1 MGVVISLFDY
11 TGNMVRPWA
20 EAGYECRCYDIQHP
34 VEGKRNETFRSGGVI
49 AYYHAD
55 LMNAVAIDLDNI
67 AFVAAFPPCTD
78 LSVSGAKH
86 FKNKGLRRLADAI
99 HMFASAVDMAEAS
112 GAPWMI
118 ENPVSTISTYWREP
132 DYTFDPCQYTGYEGG
147 ENDHYTKKTCLW
159 TGGGFKMPPPKMDS
173 ENWLMPPDDRIH
185 KAAPGPDRANFRS
198 ATPMGF
204 ARAVFEANG
213 ERP

>member
-1 MGVVISLFDY
+1 MIAISLFDY
-11 TGNMVRPWA
+11 TGNMVKPWA
-20 EAGYECRCYDIQHP
+20 EAGFDCYCYDIQHP
-34 VEGKRNETFRSGGVI
+34 YCGCETVYPSGGRIEYV
-49 AYYHAD
+49 HAD
-55 LMNAVAIDLDNI
+55 LMNAIRIDKPGI
-67 AFVAAFPPCTD
+67 AFVSAFPVCTD

-86 FKNKGLRRLADAI
+86 FKKKGLRRLADAI
-99 HMFASAVDMAEAS
+99 HLFATAQEVCEAS
-112 GAPWMI
+112 CAPYMI

-132 DYTFDPCQYTGYEGG
+132 DYTFDPCQYTGYPGG

-159 TGGGFKMPPPKMDS
+159 TGGGFVMPAPKMNPDD
-173 ENWLMPPDDRIH
+173 WLTPPDDRIH

-213 ERP
+213 VKP